1 MRVSDCS
8 SDVCSADL
16 VAGRRHIKQARY
28 DIQLLLDY
36 LSDILLQ
43 RRSFRPGIC
52 RPDREGG
59 GRNRWILLNRKGLK
73 RQYPGQNDAKRHD
86 QGKNRQVAEE
96 TRYIRLEQRS
106 CCGWA
111 TRLDV
116 AFDLALRIGLPGWRL
131 CRTGMLP

>member
-86 QGKNRQVAEE
+86 PGKNRPVDEE
-96 TRYIRLEQRS
+96 TRRS
-106 CCGWA
+106 EEH
-111 TRLDV
+111 TSELQS
-116 AFDLALRIGLPGWRL
+116 LMRISYAVVCLKKK
-131 CRTGMLP
+131 TKIQ